1 LSEVAKVLGTMFEL
15 RCQKKYLQWTLD
27 VDDRMYMLGDE
38 GKLRQ
43 IVINLVGNAVK
54 FTTEGEVVLRVKRR
68 PIAII

>member
-1 LSEVAKVLGTMFEL
+1 MFEL